1 MYTGLVFIG
10 YVAAVCLCIVG
21 IMLPMLIFL
30 KRRNSSSVLFRAVSV
45 FAFLILAMS
54 LLYFYFYCRQVVL
67 NKDEGIGGT
76 LRAFDYLLCAALLC
90 SWVNVMS
97 ELLGGNRLI
106 RVSGYCI
113 AAASGIGGA
122 AISIIY
128 ADKFY
133 GISNEG
139 VASFFSVFEIVLYLM
154 SVIVIVKALYEFLRN
169 EAMPY
174 RRVFAVLNSAFMIL
188 WFVNQAVIDIGLYRS
203 RFGISAWDMQVADP
217 TSLLMIFMALVT
229 MVFIFMEDFS
239 PLFLASA
246 DKSEAVDIVEKI
258 AIESR
263 LTQREAET
271 MSLVYEGYSNPEIAE
286 QMFISISTVK
296 KHLRSVYIKVGVS
309 TRMELVQF
317 LNYVKEIEH

>member
-67 NKDEGIGGT
+67 NKDEGIGGA

-139 VASFFSVFEIVLYLM
+139 VASFFSVFEIVLYLL

-217 TSLLMIFMALVT
+217 TSLLMIF
-229 MVFIFMEDFS
+229 IFMEDFF

-263 LTQREAET
+263 LTQREAEA

-317 LNYVKEIEH
+317 LKYVKEIEH